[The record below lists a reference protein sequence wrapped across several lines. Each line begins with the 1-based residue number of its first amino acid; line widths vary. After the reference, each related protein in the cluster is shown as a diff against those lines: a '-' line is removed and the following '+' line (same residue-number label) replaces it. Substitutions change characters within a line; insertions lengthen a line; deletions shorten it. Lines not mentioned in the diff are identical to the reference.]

1 MLNFGG
7 VLYLHLPP
15 LSTTQFCRFIYRP
28 APVECLGFTILDGR
42 RQQEPVFPVLRRLQ
56 MVRFSATRI
65 FWKLLE
71 LHVVDVEKLFFC
83 PETPK
88 KKQHSPGYRTI
99 SWSWKIQTASVCV
112 SQMLNIWPIYL
123 LYMYHQFH
131 YPRFVGFIWPAPHFE
146 CLGYTGI
153 CVNLFCQKSAS
164 NYEETSIPP
173 GESKT
178 SGMEN
183 SGPPTRYDLIPLRYG
198 LRTSKSRGMS
208 ILPGRCQLSRGWLG
222 GWEEMVVTP
231 LPPGRQLQHMLGFGG

>member
-1 MLNFGG
+1 
-7 VLYLHLPP
+7 
-15 LSTTQFCRFIYRP
+15 
-28 APVECLGFTILDGR
+28 
-42 RQQEPVFPVLRRLQ
+42 
-56 MVRFSATRI
+56 
-65 FWKLLE
+65 
-71 LHVVDVEKLFFC
+71 
-83 PETPK
+83 
-88 KKQHSPGYRTI
+88 
-99 SWSWKIQTASVCV
+99 
-112 SQMLNIWPIYL
+112 MLNIWPIYL

-198 LRTSKSRGMS
+198 LRTSKSRRMS

-231 LPPGRQLQHMLGFGG
+231 HYQVGSCNTCWVLGGKTVKPDKRWGIRWYRLMIIVQLLHVVGLRKLRKHVRVCWPE